1 MGIDDYDGDGN
12 KLIIEYFE
20 EGFYKNGKLDGKYEV
35 YQEGSNGKKYLMES
49 KNYLNGQL
57 DGKHEKNYE
66 DLELYFHGFEDK
78 EFCFTYKDGEL
89 IEEYFNDFHLSTQ
102 TNHGFRKYYKKG
114 KKIKEATWN
123 QVMKYPVDTINVTK
137 YFDNNGKI
145 IDSKTEIIEIED
157 EFVNDSVL

>member
-66 DLELYFHGFEDK
+66 DLEWYFSGLEDIK
-78 EFCFTYKDGEL
+78 FIFTYKHGEL
-89 IEEYFNDFHLSTQ
+89 IEEYFEDFIVHRQ
-102 TNHGFRKYYKKG
+102 HGFKKYYKEG
-114 KKIKEATWN
+114 KIFKEIKWDK
-123 QVMKYPVDTINVTK
+123 VMKYPTDTIYETK
-137 YFDNNGKI
+137 YFDDNGKI
-145 IDSKTEIIEIED
+145 IDSKKEFVDMED
-157 EFVNDSVL
+157 EYEDL